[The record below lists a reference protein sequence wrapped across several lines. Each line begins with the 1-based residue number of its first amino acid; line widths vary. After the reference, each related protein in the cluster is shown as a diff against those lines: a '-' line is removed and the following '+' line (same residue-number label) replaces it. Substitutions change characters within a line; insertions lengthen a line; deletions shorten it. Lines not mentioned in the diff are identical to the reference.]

1 MSSSKNRLS
10 LISCAVGGAITGWA
24 AKMGM
29 EKIVNRLKGNVDS
42 NAPSSPSS
50 RPNGSS
56 SSSAP
61 SASKH
66 HSTLTDSPLGSSS
79 VDGEDTLGT
88 DDDFNLDDDGFGSE
102 GADGA
107 GSSDKNKSRSTKKAC
122 NFFVRTGRCSSG
134 HECRYAHRFSEC
146 VPEVQR
152 RVLLGRRAGQP
163 LKEGEYRRTIGLLHP
178 GEMGIS
184 LAACLLRRGHR
195 VLWCGEG
202 RSSATRLRAESFGL
216 VEVDS
221 LESMVAAADVIISL
235 VPPEAASGLARAVAA
250 AWAAVVRKAKSDG
263 LNDENASLSPPVF
276 LDLNPVSPSSVAQMR
291 DLLAECGITDF
302 VDGCLMGPPGWDM
315 GTTRLYLAGDVH
327 VHAIR
332 ALFTDFPVPPLQT
345 PQPETNTANLGDTA
359 RDNNAAESEGDSAVP
374 AWTKPRSPLVLES
387 SSEVAFQNN
396 LPQNGHDSGGESKPE
411 LESSSQTDG
420 EICTNSRDAAVE
432 CAKPAAKGA
441 TPLAR
446 KEFPRVDPDSIR
458 PAFFQVVHMRKPVGG
473 ASGLAMANA
482 AWVKGS
488 TALLISVHALAES
501 LGVRQ
506 HLEQE
511 WKRSQPGLSLF
522 SRRKIPVAAR
532 KAWSYEGEMRQ
543 VADTYD
549 AQGLPHAFHNAA
561 AAVYRGLSSFKDIVR
576 NSLNTRAATPRQRS
590 GSASGGVTLPAVVS
604 SLCFIMRN
612 KGLRSTMKA
621 AKLGVSRRHSAGST
635 GAPNAEHEAS
645 SSSDSDDDSVVFAEL

>member
-302 VDGCLMGPPGWDM
+302 VDGCLMGPPGTSFVREIVGVFSWRRFFVFTPLQFGWCEFAHLIACVHAPAFCKGWDM

-458 PAFFQVVHMRKPVGG
+458 PAFFQARNF
-473 ASGLAMANA
+473 LATNI
-482 AWVKGS
+482 
-488 TALLISVHALAES
+488 ISLAC
-501 LGVRQ
+501 
-506 HLEQE
+506 
-511 WKRSQPGLSLF
+511 
-522 SRRKIPVAAR
+522 
-532 KAWSYEGEMRQ
+532 
-543 VADTYD
+543 
-549 AQGLPHAFHNAA
+549 
-561 AAVYRGLSSFKDIVR
+561 
-576 NSLNTRAATPRQRS
+576 TR
-590 GSASGGVTLPAVVS
+590 
-604 SLCFIMRN
+604 
-612 KGLRSTMKA
+612 
-621 AKLGVSRRHSAGST
+621 
-635 GAPNAEHEAS
+635 
-645 SSSDSDDDSVVFAEL
+645 